1 MGMILKKLAEGR
13 IDFPT
18 KDCQFVIEDNI
29 GDRYPIH
36 IHIGPKKKN
45 IRFHFTYEEFEEF
58 ANAIIKGG
66 KL

>member
-1 MGMILKKLAEGR
+1 MGMILKKLAEGE

-18 KDCQFVIEDNI
+18 KGSKFVIEDNV
-29 GDRYPIH
+29 GDLHPIH
-36 IHIGPKKKN
+36 IHFGPKKKN
-45 IRFHFTYEEFEEF
+45 VSLHFTYEEFEEF